1 MNEERLVEVLTELR
15 DELRLARAERNKP
28 HGRRWYQREPFKAL
42 LSHGV
47 TVCFAVGAAWGLSR
61 CTGQPVSIDLAAEA
75 PAIEAPAAT
84 TLPIMAEPLPSPVAS
99 VALSFAPPP
108 MPPPG
113 AKAAKAAPPAPP
125 APAAPA
131 EATPP
136 QGIQQE

>member
-1 MNEERLVEVLTELR
+1 MNDEKLVEVLTELR
-15 DELRLARAERNKP
+15 DEMRFAREERKKP

-47 TVCFAVGAAWGLSR
+47 TVCFAIGAGWGLSR
-61 CTGQPVSIDLAAEA
+61 CTGQPVSIDLAAET
-75 PAIEAPAAT
+75 PAIESPAAT

-99 VALSFAPPP
+99 VSLSFDPPP
-108 MPPPG
+108 APRT
-113 AKAAKAAPPAPP
+113 KAAKAARPVLP

-131 EATPP
+131 EVAPP